1 MDSARRGVRS
11 PPKVNAAAPPVEQV
25 ALKTGSRSTNIA
37 EVMQLIAN
45 SELETAKKKVTSIS
59 AGVRTERMRGSL
71 AAVNGIIVSM
81 TKKKEGSL
89 PSWDEEKAIRAAH
102 QILKSE
108 MLDDFDKGYAE
119 TLVKYGKLA
128 KTAKPQA

>member
-1 MDSARRGVRS
+1 
-11 PPKVNAAAPPVEQV
+11 
-25 ALKTGSRSTNIA
+25 LKTGSRGTDLA
-37 EVMQLIAN
+37 EVMQLIVN
-45 SELETAKKKVTSIS
+45 SELETAKKKVTSMTT
-59 AGVRTERMRGSL
+59 GVRTERMRGSL
-71 AAVNGIIVSM
+71 AAVNGIITSM

-89 PSWDEEKAIRAAH
+89 PSSDEEKAIRAAH

-119 TLVKYGKLA
+119 TLVKYGKLT

>member
-1 MDSARRGVRS
+1 MNV
-11 PPKVNAAAPPVEQV
+11 
-25 ALKTGSRSTNIA
+25 A

-45 SELETAKKKVTSIS
+45 SELEAAKKKVTAIS
-59 AGVRTERMRGSL
+59 ARTERTRGSL
-71 AAVNGIIVSM
+71 AAVTGIIASM

-89 PSWDEEKAIRAAH
+89 PSWDEEKAVRAAH

-108 MLDDFDKGYAE
+108 MLDDFDRGYAE
-119 TLVKYGKLA
+119 TLLKYGKLT

>member
-1 MDSARRGVRS
+1 MDIS
-11 PPKVNAAAPPVEQV
+11 
-25 ALKTGSRSTNIA
+25 
-37 EVMQLIAN
+37 EVMRLIAN
-45 SELETAKKKVTSIS
+45 SELEAAKKKVTSMS
-59 AGVRTERMRGSL
+59 GNVRTERMRGSL
-71 AAVNGIIVSM
+71 AAVNGIITSM

-89 PSWDEEKAIRAAH
+89 SSWDEEKAVRAAH

-119 TLVKYGKLA
+119 TLVKYGKLT